1 MSGAGGALARLV
13 RGRARTNHLSD
24 GEREVLA
31 AAERELDQDAYAV
44 LLAVA
49 GGEPKRLPE
58 LIAALSDGQRHSC
71 VPHLKAWRARLR
83 NEWNPD
89 FRPRR
94 RALVIA
100 GAGCHTGAAAAAQWL
115 AHDDLGLV
123 AEPSDAAC
131 LLTVLAGRPAQWL
144 GDVARRVADRIR
156 TEDAWDWPRYALAER
171 LVALSGCPVPTG
183 DGFVL
188 GWALERM
195 WPQRSARWPGVAGGA
210 PEPYG
215 RLSPSGSGTLAERLR
230 DDPFLDTLIPRL
242 FEVEGAGVVLESW
255 GAARGAEEPSWPKAL
270 AALAAEGRLER
281 SALLDGCLSRL
292 LRGGRPA
299 ELRGFLS
306 VLGGLAPTGD
316 EYAARATTLLRL
328 LPDAHST
335 VAALAQERLA
345 ALDADGRLDD
355 EQLAQASRAVLFR
368 TEKKLVRAQLSWLD
382 AAARR
387 DRERAGAVVLAAAD
401 ALGHEDTALQ
411 ERALNLIARHLK
423 HAGDAVRPELAS
435 AAQALSP
442 ALRSRAAGL
451 LGVELPDDGA
461 AGPWEDVLPP
471 VPEPV
476 PMAPPLA
483 TAAEVAEEVGAVM
496 AAVRA
501 AQFRPSAASGVDA
514 AAFERALDGLVRHAH
529 RDRDGLVR
537 ALEPVIR
544 DHPWNGRHGWWGDP
558 GPGHIHY
565 VAAVLC
571 GEDSP
576 LPPSASGAHAVP
588 YPRGRD
594 FTPFG
599 EVLAARLL
607 EAAWRVLNDPPPFL
621 LAAPTTADGRI
632 DPAELVARLAE
643 YERAGAVPGPCDLD
657 QALLRLDVFAAGP
670 EVLAAAGRL
679 GGEAGR
685 RVRAWLEAGGPS
697 LPEPVRDA
705 RPTHRVHGYGSPVI
719 RVRLSSGAVAPP
731 CPLGTAFQ
739 RLLGVYI
746 ADGKRDETSWN
757 QGARLWPSVLP
768 VHRELVALRL
778 QPTFAATGDEELRGG
793 AALLPA
799 LAEAGGA
806 AGPAVH
812 LGLAHALGARHPEDR
827 TAAVDAL
834 LVLAARGDLDAA
846 RLGRDV
852 AGTVA
857 AGTVKPN
864 RLLESLREAARAG
877 APATVFAVLAA
888 ALPGMLAMRE
898 PVRGLPDLLA
908 LATECAG
915 TCGARGP
922 VGGVAETAARGGSG
936 RLVKEARRLRDV
948 VGAPVAA

>member
-1 MSGAGGALARLV
+1 LARLV
-13 RGRARTNHLSD
+13 GGRTRTDHLSD

-58 LIAALSDGQRHSC
+58 LIAALSDGQRRSC

-83 NEWNPD
+83 DEWGHQA
-89 FRPRR
+89 RPRR
-94 RALVIA
+94 GALVIA

-115 AHDDLGLV
+115 AHTDLSLV
-123 AEPSDAAC
+123 EPADAPC
-131 LLTVLAGRPAQWL
+131 LLAVLGDRPASWQ
-144 GDVARRVADRIR
+144 GDVAHRVAGRRRADSEWGRGH
-156 TEDAWDWPRYALAER
+156 YALVEA
-171 LVALSGCPVPTG
+171 LVLRSGCAVPTG
-183 DGFVL
+183 GAFVQE
-188 GWALERM
+188 WVRNRS
-195 WPQRSARWPGVAGGA
+195 WPSRSRYRPGA
-210 PEPYG
+210 PHDAS
-215 RLSPSGSGTLAERLR
+215 LSLMERLR
-230 DDPFLDTLIPRL
+230 ADPFLEVLAPLL
-242 FEVEGAGVVLESW
+242 FEAEDIGALLLESA
-255 GAARGAEEPSWPKAL
+255 GSWPQTL

-281 SALLDGCLSRL
+281 STLLDGCLSRL
-292 LRGGRPA
+292 LRSGSPGDA
-299 ELRGFLS
+299 RGFLA
-306 VLGGLAPTGD
+306 LLKALEPTDD

-355 EQLAQASRAVLFR
+355 EHLAQASRAVLFR

-401 ALGHEDTALQ
+401 ALGHEDTAVQ
-411 ERALNLIARHLK
+411 ERALNLIARRLK

-435 AAQALSP
+435 AASSLSP
-442 ALRSRAAGL
+442 ALRPRAAEV
-451 LGVELPDDGA
+451 LGVELADDGA

-483 TAAEVAEEVGAVM
+483 TAAEVAEEVGAVL
-496 AAVRA
+496 AAAGA
-501 AQFRPSAASGVDA
+501 ARFRPSAAPGVDA

-529 RDRDGLVR
+529 RDRKGLKE

-544 DHPWNGRHGWWGDP
+544 AHHWDRHGMWWGDP
-558 GPGHIHY
+558 GPGHLRY
-565 VAAVLC
+565 VIAVLFRQ
-571 GEDSP
+571 ERAT
-576 LPPSASGAHAVP
+576 LPPESEAEAGEQARE
-588 YPRGRD
+588 RGLS
-594 FTPFG
+594 PFG
-599 EVLAARLL
+599 EVVMARLR
-607 EAAWRVLNDPPPFL
+607 EAAWRSRRDPLPFL
-621 LAAPTTADGRI
+621 LATPTTADGRI
-632 DPAELVARLAE
+632 DPAGLVARLAE
-643 YERAGAVPGPCDLD
+643 YESAGAVPGPCDLD
-657 QALLRLDVFAAGP
+657 QALLRVDVHAAGP
-670 EVLAAAGRL
+670 EALAAAGRL
-679 GGEAGR
+679 GTPAGR
-685 RVRAWLEAGGPS
+685 RLATWLEAGGLS
-697 LPEPVRDA
+697 VADPVRA
-705 RPTHRVHGYGSPVI
+705 VEEHRPDPYRIPVTRVSLSGAAVSAPCELSPVF
-719 RVRLSSGAVAPP
+719 R
-731 CPLGTAFQ
+731 
-739 RLLGVYI
+739 RLLDTYTP
-746 ADGKRDETSWN
+746 DGDRGRAVWN
-757 QGARLWPSVLP
+757 TGHHLWPSVLP

-778 QPTFAATGDEELRGG
+778 QTTFAATSDEELRGG

-812 LGLAHALGARHPEDR
+812 LGLAHTLGARHPEDR

-864 RLLESLREAARAG
+864 RLLESLREAVRAG

-888 ALPGMLAMRE
+888 ALPEMLAIRE

-922 VGGVAETAARGGSG
+922 VGGVAEAAGRGGSG
-936 RLVKEARRLRDV
+936 RLVKEARRLRAV
-948 VGAPVAA
+948 LEAPVAG

>member
-1 MSGAGGALARLV
+1 M
-13 RGRARTNHLSD
+13 
-24 GEREVLA
+24 
-31 AAERELDQDAYAV
+31 
-44 LLAVA
+44 
-49 GGEPKRLPE
+49 
-58 LIAALSDGQRHSC
+58 
-71 VPHLKAWRARLR
+71 
-83 NEWNPD
+83 
-89 FRPRR
+89 
-94 RALVIA
+94 
-100 GAGCHTGAAAAAQWL
+100 
-115 AHDDLGLV
+115 
-123 AEPSDAAC
+123 
-131 LLTVLAGRPAQWL
+131 
-144 GDVARRVADRIR
+144 
-156 TEDAWDWPRYALAER
+156 
-171 LVALSGCPVPTG
+171 VALSGCPVPTG

-195 WPQRSARWPGVAGGA
+195 WPQRSARWPGVVGGA

-215 RLSPSGSGTLAERLR
+215 RPSPSGSGTLPERLR
-230 DDPFLDTLIPRL
+230 DDPFLDTLVPRL
-242 FEVEGAGVVLESW
+242 FEVEGAGAVLESW
-255 GAARGAEEPSWPKAL
+255 GAARGTEEPSWPKAL

-387 DRERAGAVVLAAAD
+387 DRGRAGAVVLAAAD

-411 ERALNLIARHLK
+411 ERALNLIARHLE

-501 AQFRPSAASGVDA
+501 AQFRPSAAPGVDA

-588 YPRGRD
+588 HPRGRD

-621 LAAPTTADGRI
+621 LATPTTADGRI
-632 DPAELVARLAE
+632 GPAELVARLAE

-657 QALLRLDVFAAGP
+657 QALLRLDVLAAGP

-685 RVRAWLEAGGPS
+685 RVRTWLEAGGPS

-719 RVRLSSGAVAPP
+719 RVRLSSEAATPP
-731 CPLGTAFQ
+731 CPLGAAFQ

-757 QGARLWPSVLP
+757 QGVRLWPSVLP

-806 AGPAVH
+806 AGPGRTPGA
-812 LGLAHALGARHPEDR
+812 GPRPGRTAPGGPYGGRGRAAGAGGARRPGR
-827 TAAVDAL
+827 GAAGPG
-834 LVLAARGDLDAA
+834 R
-846 RLGRDV
+846 GRDGGGRDGETEPA
-852 AGTVA
+852 AGVA
-857 AGTVKPN
+857 AGGGACRGPGHGVRGAGRRAAGDAGDAGAGAGAAGPAGAGH
-864 RLLESLREAARAG
+864 RVRRDLRGARAG
-877 APATVFAVLAA
+877 RRGGGDRR
-888 ALPGMLAMRE
+888 PGRE
-898 PVRGLPDLLA
+898 RPPGEGGPPTAGRGGGA
-908 LATECAG
+908 
-915 TCGARGP
+915 CGGLIP
-922 VGGVAETAARGGSG
+922 FPAARRS
-936 RLVKEARRLRDV
+936 APPLR
-948 VGAPVAA
+948 